1 MEKLFF
7 RYSNS
12 YIMLYGIFRTLNN
25 NGNRLINNG
34 IINQKEK
41 NQKNPLMKIEFT
53 FIKEFI

>member
-41 NQKNPLMKIEFT
+41 N
-53 FIKEFI
+53 